1 MAINLPNG
9 HLAVVDIRKI
19 EDYCLSPSHQRG
31 RHKAQVFLE
40 VLGLTRADAQ
50 WLRDRLLMAAASADA
65 VLVTR
70 DAWGEQ
76 WRVDARMT
84 RQGRSVVVRSNWII
98 RTDESFPRFVSGWVL
113 R

>member
-9 HLAVVDIRKI
+9 DLAVVDIRKI

-31 RHKAQVFLE
+31 RHKAQVFRE
-40 VLGLTRADAQ
+40 VLGLTRADAN
-50 WLRDRLLMAAASADA
+50 WLRDGLLMAATSADA

-76 WRVDARMT
+76 WRVDVRMT

-98 RTDESFPRFVSGWVL
+98 RTDE
-113 R
+113 